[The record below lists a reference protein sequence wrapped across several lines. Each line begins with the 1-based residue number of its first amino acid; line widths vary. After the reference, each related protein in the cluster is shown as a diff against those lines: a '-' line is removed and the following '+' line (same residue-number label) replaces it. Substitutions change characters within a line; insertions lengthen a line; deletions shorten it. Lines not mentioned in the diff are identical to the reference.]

1 MTIDNRDHPILGL
14 TRVGAVP
21 LYGATRPVSCWFPDT
36 GRPSPYE
43 LVGLTKSGFGGEQME
58 SNQRL
63 MYT

>member
-1 MTIDNRDHPILGL
+1 VL
-14 TRVGAVP
+14 
-21 LYGATRPVSCWFPDT
+21 VSRHRRAST
-36 GRPSPYE
+36 YE